1 MRIAIHGRDAHQK
14 STQFIESVIE
24 YLTKQ
29 GVEVTMSDKFLQTFH
44 SPRVRSLKIKSFGH
58 DVNLSRVDFF
68 LSIGGDGTL
77 LESVT
82 YVGKSG
88 VPILGINT
96 GRLGFLATISR
107 EGVRS
112 AIDNLLE
119 GNFNTDERTLLH
131 LTSDP
136 KLFEGIPF
144 ALNDLT
150 IMKKD
155 SSSMITVHVFVD
167 GELLNSY
174 WADGV
179 IVATPTGS
187 TGYSLSCGGPLIY
200 PHSESLVITPVSP
213 HNLAARPI
221 VISDIRKFRDQ
232 LSDRRQKQEVS
243 CLARFE
249 IRVSKRQREAHRAK
263 GKVQDQAGIASGLYV
278 LQNTKA
284 EVELGIR
291 YQELVDHLYLSPAM
305 R

>member
-1 MRIAIHGRDAHQK
+1 MRIAIHGRDAQQK
-14 STQFIESVIE
+14 STQFIESAIE
-24 YLTKQ
+24 YLSKQ
-29 GVEVTMSDKFLQTFH
+29 GVEVTISDKLLQTFR
-44 SPRVRSLKIKSFGH
+44 SPKVRKLRIKSFGQ
-58 DVNLSRVDFF
+58 DVNLSKVNFF

-112 AIDNLLE
+112 AIDNLIE
-119 GNFNTDERTLLH
+119 GNFKTDERTLLH

-136 KLFEGIPF
+136 PLFEGTPF

-221 VISDIRKFRDQ
+221 VISENSEISFQIEGRSKKFLVSLDSRHESVSANVKLTVRKERFKIKLVLLPGYTYFKTLRQKLNWGLDIR
-232 LSDRRQKQEVS
+232 
-243 CLARFE
+243 
-249 IRVSKRQREAHRAK
+249 
-263 GKVQDQAGIASGLYV
+263 
-278 LQNTKA
+278 N
-284 EVELGIR
+284 
-291 YQELVDHLYLSPAM
+291 
-305 R
+305 